1 MIRLTRTD
9 PAKNM
14 QRFYALHIAPTL
26 FGEFSLVAEWGRIG
40 HGGTVRRHPFASEA
54 QAIAAMTERARRK
67 TRRGYRQTMP

>member
-1 MIRLTRTD
+1 MVLLTRTD

-14 QRFYALHIAPTL
+14 RRFYALHVAPTL

-40 HGGTVRRHPFASEA
+40 QAGTVRRQPFASEA

-67 TRRGYRQTMP
+67 TRRGYRAAL